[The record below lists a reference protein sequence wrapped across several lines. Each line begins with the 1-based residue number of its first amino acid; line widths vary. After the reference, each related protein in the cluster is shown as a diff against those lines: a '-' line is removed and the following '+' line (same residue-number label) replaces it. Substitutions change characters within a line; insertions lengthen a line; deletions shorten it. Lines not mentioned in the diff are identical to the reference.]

1 MKTEDRLKQKY
12 KTELKEKEEELKKYR
27 EEEKPKERLMK
38 RTSSSQL
45 LPPQYKHREAGQVGN
60 G

>member
-45 LPPQYKHREAGQVGN
+45 LPPQ
-60 G
+60 